1 MAVVEPICFLM
12 QSSLKTSMSHFVSL
26 NINSLIFLKKFVKS
40 LKILS
45 PAHSP
50 TLSRI
55 VAVPV
60 EGLLKD
66 HRVPILK
73 LPQLQETEAAIGG

>member
-1 MAVVEPICFLM
+1 MTQNFDVTFCK
-12 QSSLKTSMSHFVSL
+12 LKYQFFDL
-26 NINSLIFLKKFVKS
+26 FKKFVKS